1 MEHEPYLEE
10 EHKDQLCKKD
20 CKRIAGSLLFY
31 YILLFACAIAVSFL
45 FRMAFF
51 LPSASST

>member
-20 CKRIAGSLLFY
+20 CKRIAGSLLSIYFIICLCLY
-31 YILLFACAIAVSFL
+31 LRNHKQCIHHVRRFANRA
-45 FRMAFF
+45 
-51 LPSASST
+51 